1 MSIKEK
7 NIFKNDFSKEVWE
20 TTYKN
25 YNDIDVSDNWERI
38 AKDLSKCEEDSIRET
53 IKNQFKDLISDFKF
67 VPAGR
72 IYSNAGTEWS
82 GTTYINCFV
91 SDRNKYDIDSIEGIY
106 SVLRDQSLTLKS
118 EGGWGCNFSFIRP
131 RGSFIH
137 GIGVESP
144 GPVSFMGLFNKS
156 SEVITSGSGKKST
169 SKKAKKKIRKGAMM
183 GILDIWHPS
192 IEEFVTAK
200 QKEGVLDKFN
210 ISVGVYNDFMDK
222 IVKIEELQNTLKLFS
237 LDDEEREKILKEIQE
252 LDKWELVFPD
262 TTYEKYKTEWVGDIY
277 DWKDK
282 GYPVIVHNTVS
293 ATKLWGVIMEST
305 YKRNDPGVLFLDIA
319 NKTHCWNYGDKRISR
334 ILATNPC
341 GEQALPSG
349 GCCNLGSFNLTQ
361 YLNENYT
368 DFDYDKIK
376 KDVRVAVRL
385 LDNVNTRSGAPLD
398 VYKKNMVS
406 RRRIGIGFMGW
417 GSSLMLLKT
426 RYGSHKAEKIKER
439 LLKVFTHN
447 AVDASIDLAIE
458 KGMFEGCDPNKH
470 ADHIYFDM
478 IGLPEKTKDR
488 IRKYGIRNS
497 ALFSLQP
504 TGNTG
509 ILANN
514 VTGGIE
520 PLFMPEYI
528 RTSIVPVCPDH
539 ILGVTPK
546 YWEGEFFETE
556 MFKITKEGSDD
567 VLVGV
572 DEFGITY
579 KIDKNRGLTK
589 ETICSDYAV
598 SILKERGEWD
608 PDAEWAAT
616 TTQLSA
622 KEHIEDIRGWA
633 KYIDSAISKT
643 VNLPENY
650 SYNDFKDI
658 YLNCYKTGVIKGFT
672 TYRAGT
678 MTSVMKAIDKESGEI
693 MLQTNKAPKR
703 PKELDADIHIA
714 MAKGEKYIVAVGL
727 LNGQPYEVFGG
738 KANGF
743 GIKNTCKGKLIK
755 HKRGQYGLEIDDQ
768 FEIDDFSK
776 HFTPEEQTIFR
787 LASTNLRHGI
797 PIEFVVEQMKKSTDD
812 MFSLPSAVARVL
824 KKYIK
829 DGQSVSGMVCDNCG
843 SNNIVYQEGCH
854 VCKDCGNSKCS

>member
-1 MSIKEK
+1 MSVKEK
-7 NIFKNDFSKEVWE
+7 EFKNDFSKEVWE

-25 YNDIDVSDNWERI
+25 YNDTSVSDNWERI
-38 AKDLSKCEEDSIRET
+38 AEDLSKCEEDAIREK
-53 IKNQFKDLISDFKF
+53 IKKQFKELISDFKF

-72 IYSNAGTEWS
+72 IYSNAGTEWN

-106 SVLRDQSLTLKS
+106 SVLKDQSLTLKS

-131 RGSFIH
+131 RGSFIR

-144 GPVSFMGLFNKS
+144 GPVSFMGLFNMS
-156 SEVITSGSGKKST
+156 SSVITSGSGKKST
-169 SKKAKKKIRKGAMM
+169 NKKAKKKIRKGAMM

-192 IEEFVTAK
+192 IEEFIVAK

-210 ISVGVYNDFMDK
+210 ISVGIYNDFMDR
-222 IVKIEELQNTLKLFS
+222 IVKIEELQTS
-237 LDDEEREKILKEIQE
+237 LDMLVEEEREEVLKEIKK
-252 LDKWELVFPD
+252 LDEWELVFPD
-262 TTYEKYKTEWVGDIY
+262 TTYEKYKSEWVGDIY

-282 GYPVIVHNTVS
+282 GYPIIVHNTVS
-293 ATKLWGVIMEST
+293 ATRLWGVIMEST
-305 YKRNDPGVLFLDIA
+305 YNRNDPGVLFLDIA

-334 ILATNPC
+334 ILTTNPC

-361 YLNENYT
+361 YLNEDYT
-368 DFDYDKIK
+368 DFDYDKIE
-376 KDVRVAVRL
+376 KDVKIGVRL
-385 LDNVNTRSGAPLD
+385 LDNVNTRSSAPLD
-398 VYKKNMVS
+398 VYKDNMVA
-406 RRRIGIGFMGW
+406 RRRIGIGIMGW

-426 RYGSHKAEKIKER
+426 RYGSCKAEEIKER

-458 KGMFEGCDPNKH
+458 KGMFEGCDPNRH

-488 IRKYGIRNS
+488 IRKHGIRNS

-528 RTSIVPVCPDH
+528 RTSVVPVCPDH
-539 ILGVTPK
+539 ILNVTPK

-556 MFKITKEGSDD
+556 MFKLTKEGSDD
-567 VLVGV
+567 ILVGV

-598 SILKERGEWD
+598 SILKERGEWE

-622 KEHIEDIRGWA
+622 EEHITDMKGWA

-678 MTSVMKAIDKESGEI
+678 MTSVMKAVDKEQKEI
-693 MLQTNKAPKR
+693 ELQTNKAPKR
-703 PKELDADIHIA
+703 PKELDSDIHIA

-755 HKRGQYGLEIDDQ
+755 HKKGQYGLEIDDQ

-797 PIEFVVEQMKKSTDD
+797 PIEFVVEQMRKSTND

-843 SNNIVYQEGCH
+843 SSNIIYQEGCH